1 MTSGCRGAAGGGVA
15 RCLAACIDWSTSHLR
30 QWVRS
35 SPRWAGT
42 LWTLIFRQAHCI
54 PSAGVGCT
62 YIHTVER
69 ESVTEFGRRTVL
81 ICQTGNCLAAL
92 DGIRGVAFELARR
105 TCALRRVILGDADS
119 LWTTYDVIASRDTFP
134 QGLAANLL
142 L

>member
-1 MTSGCRGAAGGGVA
+1 MA
-15 RCLAACIDWSTSHLR
+15 RCLAACIHWSTRHLR
-30 QWVRS
+30 QRVRS

-42 LWTLIFRQAHCI
+42 LWTLVFRQAHCI

-69 ESVTEFGRRTVL
+69 ESVTELGRWTVL
-81 ICQTGNCLAAL
+81 ICQAGNSLAAL
-92 DGIRGVAFELARR
+92 DGIGGVSFELARR
-105 TCALRRVILGDADS
+105 TCALRRVILSDADS
-119 LWTTYDVIASRDTFP
+119 LWTTYDVIAGRDTFP